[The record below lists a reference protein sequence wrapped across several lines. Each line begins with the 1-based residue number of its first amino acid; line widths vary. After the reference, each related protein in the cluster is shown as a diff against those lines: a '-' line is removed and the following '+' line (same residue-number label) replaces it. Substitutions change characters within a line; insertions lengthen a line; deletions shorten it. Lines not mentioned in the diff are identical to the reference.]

1 MGAYDKFK
9 VDTGLEQKG
18 IVLDY
23 TEFRI
28 TIARAGGNN
37 KRYDKVLEAK
47 SRPYLRAIQTET
59 MDNDRAEQLL
69 KEVYA
74 NCVILNWEILQKGG
88 KYKKGL
94 ENPADGEH
102 LAFNEANVLV
112 VLTAPELKDLWVD
125 IRNQAQKASL
135 FRASIEEA
143 RAGN

>member
-9 VDTGLEQKG
+9 VDVGLEKKG
-18 IVLDY
+18 IVLDF

-59 MDNDRAEQLL
+59 MDNERAEQLL

-74 NCVILNWEILQKGG
+74 DCVVLNWEVLQKDG
-88 KYKKGL
+88 KYKKGIEDPTDGKL
-94 ENPADGEH
+94 LPFKPENIVK
-102 LAFNEANVLV
+102 VLN
-112 VLTAPELKDLWVD
+112 APELKDLWID

>member
-9 VDTGLEQKG
+9 VDTGLETKG

-59 MDNDRAEQLL
+59 MDNDRADGLL

-74 NCVILNWEILQKGG
+74 DCVILNWETLQEDG

-94 ENPADGEH
+94 ENPADGKH
-102 LAFNEANVLV
+102 LPFKPENVLV
-112 VLTAPELKDLWVD
+112 VLNAPELKDLWID
-125 IRNQAQKASL
+125 IRERFFIISEIQKVKILILS
-135 FRASIEEA
+135 
-143 RAGN
+143 N